1 MATGGNRP
9 RRLGLIKLRALAGRL
24 TFAVAGGAASGQN
37 SPLLEALTGN
47 FNDGYLAV
55 YTRF

>member
-9 RRLGLIKLRALAGRL
+9 RWPGLMKLRAIAARS
-24 TFAVAGGAASGQN
+24 TFAVAGGAGSGQN

-47 FNDGYLAV
+47 FNVG
-55 YTRF
+55 